1 MQVIISMN
9 NSGSIEYIMIM
20 RKILVWCCLLFIAC
34 QLKAQPCYDEYFT
47 SRTLRVDLYMTGD
60 AKNLTISMDQL
71 FQEGF
76 WSGNPDKLIDHL
88 NNGNFYV
95 KVYSLIDNNLI
106 YSKGFDCIFGE
117 YQTTRPAL
125 NGIKRTFAETV
136 RMPYPENPVNLVIE
150 KRDSLNILQPVCNY
164 FIHPASNQIISEE
177 TDNRDRT
184 YNTLINGDPGK
195 KVDLAFVAEGYNS
208 EEWEKFTQDV
218 DHFSKVLFRVEPFK
232 SHQDLFNI
240 YGLFRPSAQRG
251 VDHPTRRIYKN
262 TAIDASF
269 NALNVPR
276 YLLVRDRKTLHD
288 IASAAP
294 YDAIIVI
301 ANSQRYGGGGI
312 YNNYTIFTADHEKSE
327 ALFMHEFGHGFG
339 GLADEYFSSTV
350 SYENFYP
357 SGVEPTEPNITA
369 LLDTNHIKWEDY
381 LTPGIEVPTPWGQDQ
396 IAALKKQQQVY
407 DQKMEQ
413 EIEKM
418 ERKGVSDQAIK
429 KIREKFTGKN
439 AEIARQIDRIQEK
452 YQKKYAGKIGVFE
465 GAGYRAKGLYR
476 SEIGINMFD
485 YDKFTYGKV
494 SEAAILKVIQ
504 SYTE

>member
-1 MQVIISMN
+1 
-9 NSGSIEYIMIM
+9 M
-20 RKILVWCCLLFIAC
+20 RTILVWCCLLFIAY
-34 QLKAQPCYDEYFT
+34 QLKAQPCYDDYFT
-47 SRTLRVDLYMTGD
+47 ARTLRVDLYMTGD
-60 AKNLTISMDQL
+60 AQNLTISMGQL
-71 FQEGF
+71 FEEGF
-76 WSGNPDKLIDHL
+76 WPGNTDHLIDHL

-125 NGIKRTFAETV
+125 AGIKRTFAEAV
-136 RMPYPENPVNLVIE
+136 RIPYPQSPVNLAIE
-150 KRDSLNILQPVCNY
+150 KRDSLNILQPVWNCS
-164 FIHPASNQIISEE
+164 IHPADNQIVSEE

-184 YNTLINGDPGK
+184 YNALISGDPGK
-195 KVDLAFVAEGYNS
+195 KVDLVFVAEGYSS

-218 DHFSKVLFRVEPFK
+218 DHFSNVLFRVEPFK
-232 SHQDLFNI
+232 SHQDFFNI
-240 YGLFRPSAQRG
+240 YGVFRPSAHSG
-251 VDHPTRRIYKN
+251 VDHPTREIYKN
-262 TAIDASF
+262 TALDASF

-276 YLLVRDRKTLHD
+276 YLLVRDRKTMHD
-288 IASAAP
+288 IASAVP

-357 SGVEPTEPNITA
+357 NGVEPTEPNITA
-369 LLDTNHIKWEDY
+369 LLDTHHIKWEQY
-381 LTPGIEVPTPWGQDQ
+381 LTPGIAVPTPWGQDQ
-396 IAALKKQQQVY
+396 IAALKKQQQVNH
-407 DQKMEQ
+407 QKMEQ
-413 EIEKM
+413 EINKM
-418 ERKGVSDQAIK
+418 KRKGASNQAIK
-429 KIREKFTGKN
+429 KIREKFSGKN
-439 AEIARQIDRIQEK
+439 AALTRQIDRIQEK
-452 YQKKYAGKIGVFE
+452 YHKKYQGKIGVFE
-465 GAGYRAKGLYR
+465 GAGYQAKGLYR

-494 SEAAILKVIQ
+494 SEAAILKVIKR
-504 SYTE
+504 YTE